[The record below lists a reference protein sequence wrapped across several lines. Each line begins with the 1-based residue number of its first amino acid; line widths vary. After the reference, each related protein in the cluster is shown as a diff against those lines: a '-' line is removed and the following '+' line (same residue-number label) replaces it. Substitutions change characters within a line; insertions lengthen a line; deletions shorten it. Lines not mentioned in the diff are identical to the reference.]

1 MFLAFFSER
10 GAFLFVASIASG
22 IGQEEA
28 ALATADAHGLSEYT
42 WREITEEEA
51 AELQKPPL
59 EETRSAA
66 LEALRLRKWRA
77 KDAGIS
83 VNGIAI
89 DTDDKGQATIS
100 GAVLNVV
107 LDPGFT
113 ATWKTSAV
121 DENGQSVWME
131 LSGQMI
137 VALSRAMTVYTEACF
152 AVEAVKQAEIAALGT
167 AEEIQSWLETSLDTG
182 WPDRNITL

>member
-1 MFLAFFSER
+1 MFILHTDPETGMVTVES
-10 GAFLFVASIASG
+10 GAPGLTAEEVAQAREFAPGS
-22 IGQEEA
+22 
-28 ALATADAHGLSEYT
+28 

-51 AELQKPPL
+51 AELQKPTL
-59 EETRSAA
+59 EHIRAAA
-66 LEALRLRKWRA
+66 LEALRLRKWQA

-107 LDPGFT
+107 LDPAFT

-121 DENGQSVWME
+121 DANGQSVWME
-131 LSGQMI
+131 LNGQMI

-152 AVEAVKQAEIAALGT
+152 AVEAMKQAEIAACASAGDVYAWF
-167 AEEIQSWLETSLDTG
+167 AEHLDTG
-182 WPDRNITL
+182 WPDRDITL